1 MKIVIDT
8 PIGFSDL
15 GERGLQEDAV
25 RPLIDNLSS
34 QDCLFVLCDGMG
46 GHHRGEIASDTV
58 ANSIQHHYK
67 ENDIDASEES
77 LRLLIEEAWGD
88 LDDHYDDT
96 VVDRQMG
103 TTLACLL
110 LSGFGY
116 MAAHIGDSRIYHIR
130 PAEITSIVYRSADH
144 SQVGDLIAAG
154 ELSAIEALSY
164 RNKNILNRA
173 IMPRARYD
181 IDIFCGSDIQAGDYF
196 MLCSDGVTE
205 YLTDEMLRFIFAP
218 YRTAGEIMNLIHQ
231 HCQQLAKDNNTCI
244 IIPVISVTEED
255 ITTKLPNVE
264 QELITEWKDDA
275 LLRESIAY
283 YHTTDNKE

>member
-8 PIGFSDL
+8 PLGFSDF

-25 RPLIDNLSS
+25 RPLIDSLSS
-34 QDCLFVLCDGMG
+34 KDRLFVLCDGMG
-46 GHHRGEIASDTV
+46 GHHSGEIASNTI
-58 ANSIQHHYK
+58 ANSIQYYCK

-77 LRLLIEEAWGD
+77 LRLLIEEAWED

-96 VVDRQMG
+96 EVDRQMG

-110 LSGFGY
+110 LSDSGY

-164 RNKNILNRA
+164 RNKNVLNRA
-173 IMPRARYD
+173 MMPRTRYD
-181 IDIFCGSDIQAGDYF
+181 IDVFCSSDIQAGDYF
-196 MLCSDGVTE
+196 MLSSDGVTD

-218 YRTAGEIMNLIHQ
+218 YRTAAEIMNLIHQ
-231 HCQQLAKDNNTCI
+231 HCLQFAKDNNTCI
-244 IIPVISVTEED
+244 IIPIISVTEEY

-264 QELITEWKDDA
+264 QGLLTEWKDDA

-283 YHTTDNKE
+283 YHTTNNKE